1 MGWCSGSSWSSAS
14 DTTIVDEVIS
24 EKGGSRLDP
33 ELEAVDMKEG
43 KPIATVI
50 DGVRD
55 DPEGVWWPEE
65 GCRECMTAHVL
76 KLLCTV

>member
-1 MGWCSGSSWSSAS
+1 M
-14 DTTIVDEVIS
+14 DEVIS

-55 DPEGVWWPEE
+55 EPEGVW
-65 GCRECMTAHVL
+65 
-76 KLLCTV
+76 